1 MPIKVPDSLP
11 ARATLEGENI
21 FVMTEYRAMHQ
32 DMRPLNLLILNLM
45 PTKIVTETQLLR
57 KLSNSPLQV
66 QVELLHTSSH
76 VSQNTDADHLSS
88 FYTTFDQIKDR
99 KYDGM
104 IITGAPVENL
114 DFTDVDYWDELCQIM
129 EWTRT
134 HVHSTLHI
142 CWGAQA
148 GLYYHYNIPKY
159 SLPSKLFGV
168 FPHTLIRKQSP
179 LFRGFDDV
187 FYVPHSRYTTNHL
200 EEIAAN
206 LFNRE
211 IEQAHDRITRLEFQF
226 IEFANGL
233 LTYEKLKREAIDY
246 ILDRFQQLWKFTKDS
261 FTSVEE
267 KEVLAQGELIS
278 TALMHF
284 YLRELKIPN
293 ALLCAF
299 DFMRIGPDNE
309 PDLEYIEQKLREQLA
324 CHPGINLFITQGFIC
339 KNAYNETDNLK
350 RGGSDYT
357 ASLIGTALQ
366 ADEIQIWTDIDGMHN
381 NDPRE
386 VSGTRPVKRL
396 SFNEAE
402 QLAFYGAKI
411 LHPFCIAPA
420 RLRNIPVRLLNSM
433 EPSAEGTLISNLQD
447 DNIIKAIAAKDH
459 IIYIKFESN
468 HNLCPYLFISKI
480 FDIFAKYRTP
490 LCLLVSS
497 NLDVSVAID
506 DCTRLSNIISELR
519 QYAHVLVEDRMTIV
533 SVVGNM
539 QWEYAGFEAKIMEA
553 LKDIPLRMIS
563 YGSSNNDVAFVI
575 KNTDK
580 KRALQALND
589 KLFQP
594 EYAERN

>member
-1 MPIKVPDSLP
+1 MKVCKFGGTSVGT
-11 ARATLEGENI
+11 AERMKHVATLI
-21 FVMTEYRAMHQ
+21 KDAT
-32 DMRPLNLLILNLM
+32 P
-45 PTKIVTETQLLR
+45 KIVV
-57 KLSNSPLQV
+57 LSA
-66 QVELLHTSSH
+66 T
-76 VSQNTDADHLSS
+76 
-88 FYTTFDQIKDR
+88 
-99 KYDGM
+99 
-104 IITGAPVENL
+104 
-114 DFTDVDYWDELCQIM
+114 
-129 EWTRT
+129 
-134 HVHSTLHI
+134 
-142 CWGAQA
+142 A
-148 GLYYHYNIPKY
+148 G
-159 SLPSKLFGV
+159 
-168 FPHTLIRKQSP
+168 
-179 LFRGFDDV
+179 
-187 FYVPHSRYTTNHL
+187 TTNHL

-233 LTYEKLKREAIDY
+233 LTDEKLKREAIDY

-284 YLRELKIPN
+284 YLRELKVPN
-293 ALLCAF
+293 VLLCAF

-324 CHPGINLFITQGFIC
+324 CHPGINLFTTQGFIC

>member
-1 MPIKVPDSLP
+1 MKVCKFGGTSVGTVE
-11 ARATLEGENI
+11 RMKHVATLI
-21 FVMTEYRAMHQ
+21 KDAT
-32 DMRPLNLLILNLM
+32 P
-45 PTKIVTETQLLR
+45 KIVV
-57 KLSNSPLQV
+57 LSA
-66 QVELLHTSSH
+66 T
-76 VSQNTDADHLSS
+76 
-88 FYTTFDQIKDR
+88 
-99 KYDGM
+99 
-104 IITGAPVENL
+104 
-114 DFTDVDYWDELCQIM
+114 
-129 EWTRT
+129 
-134 HVHSTLHI
+134 
-142 CWGAQA
+142 A
-148 GLYYHYNIPKY
+148 G
-159 SLPSKLFGV
+159 
-168 FPHTLIRKQSP
+168 
-179 LFRGFDDV
+179 
-187 FYVPHSRYTTNHL
+187 TTNHL

-233 LTYEKLKREAIDY
+233 LTDEKQKREAIDY
-246 ILDRFQQLWKFTKDS
+246 ILDRFQQLWKF
-261 FTSVEE
+261 
-267 KEVLAQGELIS
+267 
-278 TALMHF
+278 
-284 YLRELKIPN
+284 
-293 ALLCAF
+293 
-299 DFMRIGPDNE
+299 
-309 PDLEYIEQKLREQLA
+309 KLREQLA

-381 NDPRE
+381 NDLRE

>member
-1 MPIKVPDSLP
+1 MNAIMKLLKKKQEMKVCKFGGTSVGTVE
-11 ARATLEGENI
+11 RMKHVATLI
-21 FVMTEYRAMHQ
+21 KDAT
-32 DMRPLNLLILNLM
+32 P
-45 PTKIVTETQLLR
+45 KIVV
-57 KLSNSPLQV
+57 LSA
-66 QVELLHTSSH
+66 T
-76 VSQNTDADHLSS
+76 
-88 FYTTFDQIKDR
+88 
-99 KYDGM
+99 
-104 IITGAPVENL
+104 
-114 DFTDVDYWDELCQIM
+114 
-129 EWTRT
+129 
-134 HVHSTLHI
+134 
-142 CWGAQA
+142 A
-148 GLYYHYNIPKY
+148 G
-159 SLPSKLFGV
+159 
-168 FPHTLIRKQSP
+168 
-179 LFRGFDDV
+179 
-187 FYVPHSRYTTNHL
+187 TTNHL

-233 LTYEKLKREAIDY
+233 LTDEKLKREAIDY
-246 ILDRFQQLWKFTKDS
+246 ILDRFQQLWKFTKNS

-324 CHPGINLFITQGFIC
+324 CHPGINLFTTQGFIC

-490 LCLLVSS
+490 SACWYLPIWTYLWL
-497 NLDVSVAID
+497 
-506 DCTRLSNIISELR
+506 
-519 QYAHVLVEDRMTIV
+519 
-533 SVVGNM
+533 
-539 QWEYAGFEAKIMEA
+539 
-553 LKDIPLRMIS
+553 
-563 YGSSNNDVAFVI
+563 
-575 KNTDK
+575 
-580 KRALQALND
+580 
-589 KLFQP
+589 
-594 EYAERN
+594 

>member
-1 MPIKVPDSLP
+1 
-11 ARATLEGENI
+11 
-21 FVMTEYRAMHQ
+21 
-32 DMRPLNLLILNLM
+32 
-45 PTKIVTETQLLR
+45 
-57 KLSNSPLQV
+57 
-66 QVELLHTSSH
+66 
-76 VSQNTDADHLSS
+76 
-88 FYTTFDQIKDR
+88 
-99 KYDGM
+99 
-104 IITGAPVENL
+104 
-114 DFTDVDYWDELCQIM
+114 
-129 EWTRT
+129 
-134 HVHSTLHI
+134 
-142 CWGAQA
+142 
-148 GLYYHYNIPKY
+148 
-159 SLPSKLFGV
+159 
-168 FPHTLIRKQSP
+168 
-179 LFRGFDDV
+179 
-187 FYVPHSRYTTNHL
+187 
-200 EEIAAN
+200 
-206 LFNRE
+206 
-211 IEQAHDRITRLEFQF
+211 
-226 IEFANGL
+226 
-233 LTYEKLKREAIDY
+233 
-246 ILDRFQQLWKFTKDS
+246 
-261 FTSVEE
+261 
-267 KEVLAQGELIS
+267 
-278 TALMHF
+278 MHF

-299 DFMRIGPDNE
+299 DFMRTGPDNE

-381 NDPRE
+381 NDLRE

>member
-1 MPIKVPDSLP
+1 
-11 ARATLEGENI
+11 
-21 FVMTEYRAMHQ
+21 
-32 DMRPLNLLILNLM
+32 
-45 PTKIVTETQLLR
+45 
-57 KLSNSPLQV
+57 
-66 QVELLHTSSH
+66 
-76 VSQNTDADHLSS
+76 
-88 FYTTFDQIKDR
+88 
-99 KYDGM
+99 
-104 IITGAPVENL
+104 
-114 DFTDVDYWDELCQIM
+114 
-129 EWTRT
+129 
-134 HVHSTLHI
+134 
-142 CWGAQA
+142 
-148 GLYYHYNIPKY
+148 
-159 SLPSKLFGV
+159 
-168 FPHTLIRKQSP
+168 
-179 LFRGFDDV
+179 
-187 FYVPHSRYTTNHL
+187 
-200 EEIAAN
+200 
-206 LFNRE
+206 
-211 IEQAHDRITRLEFQF
+211 
-226 IEFANGL
+226 
-233 LTYEKLKREAIDY
+233 
-246 ILDRFQQLWKFTKDS
+246 
-261 FTSVEE
+261 
-267 KEVLAQGELIS
+267 
-278 TALMHF
+278 
-284 YLRELKIPN
+284 
-293 ALLCAF
+293 
-299 DFMRIGPDNE
+299 
-309 PDLEYIEQKLREQLA
+309 
-324 CHPGINLFITQGFIC
+324 
-339 KNAYNETDNLK
+339 
-350 RGGSDYT
+350 
-357 ASLIGTALQ
+357 
-366 ADEIQIWTDIDGMHN
+366 MHN

-420 RLRNIPVRLLNSM
+420 RLRNIPVQLLNSM

>member
-1 MPIKVPDSLP
+1 MKVCKFGGTSVGTVE
-11 ARATLEGENI
+11 RMKHVATLI
-21 FVMTEYRAMHQ
+21 KDAT
-32 DMRPLNLLILNLM
+32 P
-45 PTKIVTETQLLR
+45 KIVV
-57 KLSNSPLQV
+57 LSA
-66 QVELLHTSSH
+66 T
-76 VSQNTDADHLSS
+76 
-88 FYTTFDQIKDR
+88 
-99 KYDGM
+99 
-104 IITGAPVENL
+104 
-114 DFTDVDYWDELCQIM
+114 
-129 EWTRT
+129 
-134 HVHSTLHI
+134 
-142 CWGAQA
+142 A
-148 GLYYHYNIPKY
+148 G
-159 SLPSKLFGV
+159 
-168 FPHTLIRKQSP
+168 
-179 LFRGFDDV
+179 
-187 FYVPHSRYTTNHL
+187 TTNHL

-233 LTYEKLKREAIDY
+233 LTDEKLKREAIDY

-284 YLRELKIPN
+284 YLRELKVPN
-293 ALLCAF
+293 VLLCAF

-386 VSGTRPVKRL
+386 VSGTRPVK
-396 SFNEAE
+396 
-402 QLAFYGAKI
+402 
-411 LHPFCIAPA
+411 

>member
-1 MPIKVPDSLP
+1 MKVCKFGGTSVGTVERMKHV
-11 ARATLEGENI
+11 AE
-21 FVMTEYRAMHQ
+21 
-32 DMRPLNLLILNLM
+32 LISEST
-45 PTKIVTETQLLR
+45 PKIVV
-57 KLSNSPLQV
+57 LSA
-66 QVELLHTSSH
+66 T
-76 VSQNTDADHLSS
+76 
-88 FYTTFDQIKDR
+88 
-99 KYDGM
+99 
-104 IITGAPVENL
+104 
-114 DFTDVDYWDELCQIM
+114 
-129 EWTRT
+129 
-134 HVHSTLHI
+134 
-142 CWGAQA
+142 A
-148 GLYYHYNIPKY
+148 G
-159 SLPSKLFGV
+159 
-168 FPHTLIRKQSP
+168 
-179 LFRGFDDV
+179 
-187 FYVPHSRYTTNHL
+187 TTNHL
-200 EEIAAN
+200 EEIAAS
-206 LFNRE
+206 LFNRD
-211 IEQAHDRITRLEFQF
+211 IEQAHEKITRMEFQF
-226 IEFANGL
+226 IDFANEL
-233 LTYEKLKREAIDY
+233 LTDESTKREAIDY
-246 ILDRFQQLWKFTKDS
+246 ILDRFQRLWQFINDE

-278 TALMHF
+278 TALLHF
-284 YLRELKIPN
+284 YLRERKIAN
-293 ALLCAF
+293 ILLSAF
-299 DFMRIGPDNE
+299 DFMRTGPEGE
-309 PDLEYIEQKLREQLA
+309 PDLKYIEEKLQAQLA
-324 CHPGINLFITQGFIC
+324 QYPGINLFITQGYIC

-357 ASLIGTALQ
+357 ASLIGA
-366 ADEIQIWTDIDGMHN
+366 AICAEEIQIWTDIDGMHN

-386 VSGTRPVKRL
+386 VSGTRSVKHL